1 LAARKLVVS
10 TYLQYVIIALGALL
24 LFTFLRQ
31 ISGVLLTF
39 LFAGVLAYA
48 LNPLVRM
55 LERRRVPRVVA
66 VLGSFLT
73 LVVIVSV
80 LVLALVLPAVD
91 QVIGILQNPQ
101 AIADAVTGLLDG
113 LRNWAVGLPYV
124 GDPLDEQLDELQPQ
138 ALAQLAQQGAPS
150 PGTVI
155 NATTG
160 IVGSVIGLL
169 FNLVLAVIIAV
180 YLLIDRERI
189 GRGTMR
195 AVPEAVREQAVELF
209 HVVEGSLVKYIRAQ
223 ALLCLIMGV
232 IGWAIMQF
240 TVGSQFA
247 ITVGLLV
254 GFTELIPVIGAYLGA
269 VPAVV
274 LALVSGGFTEALIVA
289 ALFLVAQQLEGNI
302 LVPRIQ
308 GESVGVHPL
317 WVLFA
322 VSAATALYGLVGA
335 IFAVPIVA
343 IIAATFRYL
352 SATLVF
358 ERWRKAPVAPLSPGE
373 KEPPSIGRAA
383 LGGEERPGEGKASGG
398 AGEGERVPR
407 RVPERPPEGAS

>member
-1 LAARKLVVS
+1 LAAKKLVVS
-10 TYLQYVIIALGALL
+10 TYLQYLFLALGALL

-73 LVVIVSV
+73 LVLVVSV
-80 LVLALVLPAVD
+80 LVLALIVPAID
-91 QVIGILQNPQ
+91 QIVGILQNPQ
-101 AIADAVTGLLDG
+101 VIVNSVTGLLDG

-124 GDPLDEQLDELQPQ
+124 GDQIDQQLDELQPQ

-160 IVGSVIGLL
+160 ILGSVIGLL

-195 AVPEAVREQAVELF
+195 AIPEAIREQAVELF
-209 HVVEGSLVKYIRAQ
+209 QVVEESLVKYIRAQ

-240 TVGSQFA
+240 AVGSQFA

-289 ALFLVAQQLEGNI
+289 ALFLVAQQVEGNL

-322 VSAATALYGLVGA
+322 VTAATALYGLVGA

-352 SATLVF
+352 SNTLVF
-358 ERWRKAPVAPLSPGE
+358 EHWRKAPVSPLPPGE
-373 KEPPSIGRAA
+373 KEPPSIVSAA
-383 LGGEERPGEGKASGG
+383 LGGERPGGRKDGG
-398 AGEGERVPR
+398 AGEEERAPR
-407 RVPERPPEGAS
+407 RAPERPPEGAS